1 MNSSW
6 LIDIVDSDKSMVRLR
21 NSKTNLGKAYFFP
34 KLKAA
39 ELKGTKL
46 LASCDDGVWEL
57 DILTAVRRKTNASSH
72 SEAATTSHNGSAMQD
87 IPYFLQKR

>member
-6 LIDIVDSDKSMVRLR
+6 LIDIVDCDKSMVRLR

-34 KLKAA
+34 KLKQA

-46 LASCDDGVWEL
+46 FANCEDGVWEL
-57 DILTAVRRKTNASSH
+57 DILTSVRRKSASSSVEH
-72 SEAATTSHNGSAMQD
+72 QASSSHIPLQD
-87 IPYFLQKR
+87 IPFFLRRK

>member
-6 LIDIVDSDKSMVRLR
+6 LIDVVDSDKSMVRLR

-34 KLKAA
+34 RLKSA
-39 ELKGTKL
+39 ELKGTRL
-46 LASCDDGVWEL
+46 FASCDDAVWEL
-57 DILTAVRRKTNASSH
+57 DILTAVRKKMNTSALSEDKTTPSNSTAI
-72 SEAATTSHNGSAMQD
+72 QD